1 MRLISLGQESD
12 DKLGSS
18 LMRWFEL
25 ENTPT
30 NRKETLLHQKKPL
43 FPVAI
48 FILACMRYDA
58 KTGWMFATLLLGIC
72 ELFDA
77 VKHHRNQKRGLAIA
91 SLCLGIFLCG
101 VVFVE
106 VLEIVLEKHG

>member
-1 MRLISLGQESD
+1 M
-12 DKLGSS
+12 
-18 LMRWFEL
+18 

-58 KTGWMFATLLLGIC
+58 KTGWMSAALLLGIC

-77 VKHHRNQKRGLAIA
+77 VKHHRNQKRGLSIA
-91 SLCLGIFLCG
+91 SFLLGIFLCG
-101 VVFVE
+101 FVAIAVFEVVA
-106 VLEIVLEKHG
+106 